1 MFEESNIFLKLELI
15 AMGNWKTHR
24 KLPFILRLFAESP
37 CIRKK
42 KWRKPCVTRLFN
54 SIHTSVIP
62 YCFTIY
68 GLVLNER
75 WNAVGYIFSK
85 MIPPSVLPTK
95 KSRFTLDTLD
105 QEHSQRRE

>member
-1 MFEESNIFLKLELI
+1 MSEETNIFFKMVLI
-15 AMGNWKTHR
+15 ARGNWKTHR
-24 KLPFILRLFAESP
+24 KLPFILRLFAEFMHTG
-37 CIRKK
+37 K

-85 MIPPSVLPTK
+85 MIPPSVIPTK
-95 KSRFTLDTLD
+95 KSR
-105 QEHSQRRE
+105 